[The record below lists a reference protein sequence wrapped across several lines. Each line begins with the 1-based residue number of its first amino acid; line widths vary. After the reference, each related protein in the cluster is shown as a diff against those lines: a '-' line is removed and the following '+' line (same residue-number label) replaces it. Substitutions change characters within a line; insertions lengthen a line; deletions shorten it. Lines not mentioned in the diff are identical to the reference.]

1 MKHKSK
7 LNEKPQA
14 EINMVL
20 AAGALETQIE
30 HGHKGF
36 GSVSDLSGPCVG
48 ATSKHCLLELFSGSK
63 SVSNVASALGIKSLS
78 VDKFIESDLQIGIEE
93 LSKETILEM
102 LGEPTIIWA
111 SPVCSA
117 WSKTGWFHY
126 WDTDFY
132 KKTKRFKA
140 KKESANDSIEMVR
153 KTIEIFSW
161 FPNATFFMEN
171 PEGMLYK
178 HPVINSFL
186 KYGLKV
192 DRKRITYCR
201 YGDLIR
207 KPTHIWTNSINWK
220 PRPICKNGDS
230 CHESSPRCTQKGIY
244 TKKNSFTR
252 SMIPSEL
259 CFEVL
264 QSCINK

>member
-1 MKHKSK
+1 MKNTETTTSDSAGNNAVLYAVTPKPK
-7 LNEKPQA
+7 LSTD
-14 EINMVL
+14 
-20 AAGALETQIE
+20 GTALD
-30 HGHKGF
+30 GVSGLR
-36 GSVSDLSGPCVG
+36 GSGIG
-48 ATSKHCLLELFSGSK
+48 ATSKDRLLELFSGSK
-63 SVSNVASALGIKSLS
+63 SVSTVAHHLGMRSLS

-102 LGEPTIIWA
+102 IGEPTIIWA

-132 KKTKRFKA
+132 RQTKRFKP
-140 KKESANDSIEMVR
+140 KKQGATDSIEMVR

-161 FPNATFFMEN
+161 FPDATFFMEN

-178 HPVINSFL
+178 HPVINTFL
-186 KYGLKV
+186 KYGLNV

-207 KPTHIWTNSINWK
+207 KPTHIWTNSTNWK
-220 PRPICKNGDS
+220 PRPICQNGDH
-230 CHESSPRCTQKGIY
+230 CHVSSPRCTQNGIY
-244 TKKNSFTR
+244 QKKDSFTR

-259 CFEVL
+259 CFEIL